1 MNAPRIRWK
10 SLGNYVVGLAP
21 FAVVSIVLVGW
32 LASLLHS
39 RATWSEEADEAIIR
53 EWIDETRPFRK
64 TLHELI
70 REYLHLRTEV
80 REGRILAADAMT
92 KRAEI
97 EEQLRALTEP
107 TRAYENKLPAFPTL
121 YRFEVVI
128 PAEDGVDE
136 RISWINPLPRPLS
149 SADSRVRTL
158 RYSPATAHP
167 QPVLVECEYQLH
179 AFNKLQQRERER
191 RRESLVAG
199 AVLIAAALIAVV
211 FVVRFVRHELGR
223 ETERLKVIAAVE
235 HGERELLQTRLEQ
248 QQTEREKEELDRA
261 LLREQLERATLES
274 RADRA
279 ETAALELKSQ
289 IYASIGIMAGSYAH
303 NIKNLLVR
311 PNDLLRRCLD
321 ADGLTAP
328 QTGMLHEVQA
338 TLGTVT
344 DRLQEILRTVRRDP
358 NETSLA
364 RIDLV
369 AFVQTLAET
378 WREVGRDK
386 WKLGIETALPSGPVW
401 IEGDFSHLQQALENL
416 IFNARDA
423 TFEMRNRLR
432 DDARRADGGDRK
444 QGLLDAAGWKGTL
457 RLRLTARADAA
468 ELEVADNGIGMTE
481 EVKAQCLE
489 THFTTKRDNALYE
502 GHSAGMGL
510 GLSFVAMVLEH
521 HAAEFA
527 IDSAP
532 LRGTTFRIRFRLP
545 TESA

>member
-1 MNAPRIRWK
+1 MRFARIRWN
-10 SLGNYVVGLAP
+10 SIGNYVVGLAP
-21 FAVVSIVLVGW
+21 FVVVWIVLVGW

-39 RATWSEEADEAIIR
+39 RAAWSEEADEAIIR
-53 EWIDETRPFRK
+53 EWIDEARPFRK
-64 TLHELI
+64 TLLELI
-70 REYLHLRTEV
+70 REYLHLQGELRA
-80 REGRILAADAMT
+80 GRILTEAVAT
-92 KRAEI
+92 KRAEL

-107 TRAYENKLPAFPTL
+107 TQAYENKLPGFPIL
-121 YRFEVVI
+121 YRLTILVAVG
-128 PAEDGVDE
+128 DGSAE
-136 RISWINPLPRPLS
+136 RIEWDNPLPRPLS
-149 SADSRVRTL
+149 TADSRVRTL

-167 QPVLVECEYQLH
+167 QPVVIECEYQLH
-179 AFNKLQQRERER
+179 AFNKLRQREQDR
-191 RRESLVAG
+191 RRESLIAG
-199 AVLIAAALIAVV
+199 AVLIAATLIAVV
-211 FVVRFVRHELGR
+211 FVVRFVRHEHGR
-223 ETERLKVIAAVE
+223 ETEQLKVIAAAE
-235 HGERELLQTRLEQ
+235 HSERELLQTRLEQ
-248 QQTEREKEELDRA
+248 QQTEHEKEELDRK

-364 RIDLV
+364 RIDLA
-369 AFVQTLAET
+369 AFVHTLAET

-386 WKLGIETALPSGPVW
+386 WKLHIETALPGEPVW

-432 DDARRADGGDRK
+432 DDARKTGTGDRK

-457 RLRLTARADAA
+457 LLRLATSAVSA
-468 ELEVADNGIGMTE
+468 ELSVADNGIGMTE
-481 EVKAQCLE
+481 EVRAQCLE
-489 THFTTKRDNALYE
+489 THFSTKRDNALYE

-545 TESA
+545 ESAP